1 MASRYISMAE
11 NTGKSLNFLNL
22 YTQAYT
28 NIEIKNN
35 IFYCRDADTYCNFTL
50 MMLTTGNVNGNVS
63 INNNTFINMFNHSDN
78 YYVKVPFEEGWS
90 MKQNLIWYDN
100 GEKGTVKALI
110 GSAVAN
116 ETIDY
121 KDFINNRVFTPAMTT
136 TLTWRPFNSTPGA
149 GFNNTIETST
159 ATTPFEEGFI
169 DIEGKYT
176 LKPEYQGIGAVIE

>member
-1 MASRYISMAE
+1 MYKR
-11 NTGKSLNFLNL
+11 
-22 YTQAYT
+22 Q
-28 NIEIKNN
+28 
-35 IFYCRDADTYCNFTL
+35 
-50 MMLTTGNVNGNVS
+50 
-63 INNNTFINMFNHSDN
+63 
-78 YYVKVPFEEGWS
+78 
-90 MKQNLIWYDN
+90 
-100 GEKGTVKALI
+100 VKALI